1 MGYNVLLVAARK
13 IFTFT
18 FLLFTYLGV
27 TFLSTFGLNIMILVF
42 KLIGESFRFAW
53 DALRQNKLRTSL
65 SLLGITIGIFIII
78 AVFTAVDTMRN
89 QIQSSVDKLGSN
101 TLFVQKWPWIFSDS
115 FPWWKYVN
123 RPEPSYR
130 DYLLLKERMESA
142 KGVCFEISAN
152 NRTVKYRSSSVEGA
166 ILNAATQ
173 EYDQTWNLEF
183 ENGRYFTENEGKS
196 GTPVCILGAEIAEG
210 LFGSADPIGKQI
222 KVMGRRVTVVGVF
235 KKEGEDMMGMS
246 QDKNVLIPMAF
257 AKGIFDINNER
268 YNPQITVRGK
278 DNVSF
283 EEVESELLGQM
294 RAVRRISP
302 GQEDNFSLNKT
313 TMLSNQLDMMFDGIN
328 IGGWIIGGF
337 SILVGGFGIANI
349 MFVSVRERTNI
360 IGIQKSLGAKNYFIL
375 LQFIFEAVV
384 LCLMGGL
391 CGLAIVYIGVLLVS
405 NFTDFKVVLYLSNVM
420 LGIGVSVAIGM
431 ISGFWPAYSA
441 SRLDPVEAIRS

>member
-1 MGYNVLLVAARK
+1 MLLVFR
-13 IFTFT
+13 
-18 FLLFTYLGV
+18 
-27 TFLSTFGLNIMILVF
+27 
-42 KLIGESFRFAW
+42 LIGESFRFAW

-78 AVFTAVDTMRN
+78 AVFTFVDTFRN

-101 TLFVQKWPWIFSDS
+101 TLFVQKWPWIFGDNY
-115 FPWWKYVN
+115 PWWKFMN

-130 DYLLLKERMESA
+130 DYLALKERMETA
-142 KGVCFEISAN
+142 QGVCFEISTSS
-152 NRTVKYRSSSVEGA
+152 RTIKYRSASVEGA
-166 ILNAATQ
+166 TINSATQ
-173 EYDQTWNLEF
+173 EYDRTWNLEF
-183 ENGRYFTENEGKS
+183 QAGRYFTESEGQS
-196 GTPVCILGAEIAEG
+196 GSPVCIMGAEIAEG
-210 LFGSADPIGKQI
+210 LFGSEDPIGKQI
-222 KVMGRRVTVVGVF
+222 KLMGRRVTVVGVF

-246 QDKNVLIPMAF
+246 QDKNVLIPMAL
-257 AKGIFDINNER
+257 AKGIFDVNNER

-278 DNVSF
+278 ENIDL
-283 EEVESELLGQM
+283 EEVESELKGQM
-294 RAVRRISP
+294 RAIRRVSP
-302 GQEDNFSLNKT
+302 GQEDDFSLNKT
-313 TMLSNQLDMMFDGIN
+313 TMLSNQLNLMFDGIN

-375 LQFIFEAVV
+375 FQFIFEAIA

-391 CGLAIVYIGVLLVS
+391 CGLVLVYILAFSITHLA
-405 NFTDFKVVLYLSNVM
+405 DWEVVLYAKNVI
-420 LGIGVSVAIGM
+420 LGIGVSVGIGI

>member
-1 MGYNVLLVAARK
+1 MLLVFR
-13 IFTFT
+13 
-18 FLLFTYLGV
+18 
-27 TFLSTFGLNIMILVF
+27 
-42 KLIGESFRFAW
+42 LIGESFRFAW

-101 TLFVQKWPWIFSDS
+101 TLFVQKWPWLFGDNY
-115 FPWWKYVN
+115 PWWKYVN

-130 DYLLLKERMESA
+130 DYLNLKERMGSA
-142 KGVCFEISAN
+142 QGVCFEVSSG

-166 ILNAATQ
+166 TINAATQ

-183 ENGRYFTENEGKS
+183 ENGRYFTESEGKS

-210 LFGSADPIGKQI
+210 LFGSDEPIGKQI

-235 KKEGEDMMGMS
+235 KKEGEDMLGMS
-246 QDKNVLIPMAF
+246 QDKNVLIPMAM

-278 DNVSF
+278 DNISF
-283 EEVESELLGQM
+283 EEVESELQGQM
-294 RAVRRISP
+294 RAIRRLSP
-302 GQEDNFSLNKT
+302 GQEDDFSLNKT
-313 TMLSNQLDMMFDGIN
+313 TMLSNQLDVMFSAIN

-360 IGIQKSLGAKNYFIL
+360 IGIQKSLGAKSYFIL

-391 CGLAIVYIGVLLVS
+391 CGLAIVYLGVLLVS
-405 NFTDFKVVLYLSNVM
+405 NTTDFKVVLYLSNII
-420 LGIGVSVAIGM
+420 LGIGVSVGIG
-431 ISGFWPAYSA
+431 IVSGFWPAYSA